1 VVRGIDGTIDMGNVV
16 DERECRSRVNNEF
29 PFSAG
34 FVLSSGLTGLK
45 NEIDRLRVREVK
57 WKD

>member
-1 VVRGIDGTIDMGNVV
+1 MWWTSGNAGA
-16 DERECRSRVNNEF
+16 VNNEF

-34 FVLSSGLTGLK
+34 FVLSSGLAGLK